1 MPTLCRIPLPLLVLV
16 VTAFVLC
23 PQARADGIRTIRGKS
38 LTSGQIHTADGDSSV
53 IVLSDA
59 ETLNI
64 ESLKILLS
72 GDTLKMLQFPDMRL
86 DFMTDST
93 DLHLNRIEGRT
104 WSLTPERPRRFQS
117 PINR

>member
-16 VTAFVLC
+16 VTAFASC
-23 PQARADGIRTIRGKS
+23 PQAHADGIRSIRGKS
-38 LTSGQIHTADGDSSV
+38 LASMQIHTADGDSSV

-59 ETLNI
+59 EALKI

-86 DFMTDST
+86 D
-93 DLHLNRIEGRT
+93 L
-104 WSLTPERPRRFQS
+104 
-117 PINR
+117 